1 MSTDQ
6 GENTVEYWKAKYLE
20 SRKESDEIEEMYTQY
35 VESAQLLEEHLEGEI
50 KKALAVIIGKN
61 NEIDDMKEDFE
72 DSHKKLLQQI
82 KDNNSLIEQLEKEN
96 AFYLEKDTKL
106 KKQVMRLETENEN
119 HENKIRQLEEDIR
132 LLNIRLSETT
142 EENIMTKMELEE
154 IKTTQTETEYK
165 LLTELRELKE
175 KYEIQ

>member
-1 MSTDQ
+1 
-6 GENTVEYWKAKYLE
+6 
-20 SRKESDEIEEMYTQY
+20 
-35 VESAQLLEEHLEGEI
+35 
-50 KKALAVIIGKN
+50 
-61 NEIDDMKEDFE
+61 MKEDFE